1 MSNTAEIIQFSARS
15 GREEQRVADTD
26 DGFMRVAN
34 ELTDQLLLADLTAR
48 QLKIMLAVMRKTYG
62 FNKSM
67 DRITNTQ
74 IATMTGIHHTHV
86 CSSKRQLIERGFL
99 VQGGSKVGI
108 NKYVS
113 MWDMKKISQNS
124 ECLADSANKSLAETA
139 NTHLLKQL
147 NTKDNIQK
155 TIKTDPPKAPKGEFS
170 EEVLSQAKQ
179 VLEYYNEVTGTTC
192 RSAEAFAVLLT
203 ERPSRE
209 AYTVDDLKL
218 VVRWVAETWKRR
230 NGTVAK
236 PANICRVNRFDGY
249 LSDATRWSENQVDVD
264 CGAVIDA
271 YNELANGRLMYA
283 EIDEDRVIAIRHL
296 ATHFPRSKPA
306 NECFRHYFSAFFNEA
321 RDSFF
326 GKSNSG
332 WHANFDWLMK
342 PDTLLLVRRGNHV

>member
-1 MSNTAEIIQFSARS
+1 MSNTANVIKFRS
-15 GREEQRVADTD
+15 RDGGEGHTVANLDEGYMRIATSIGKLKPKLKLAGRQHQVFDAVIFCTFGWNKSEDRVTNTFLAEMTELDDSDVADALD
-26 DGFMRVAN
+26 V
-34 ELTDQLLLADLTAR
+34 
-48 QLKIMLAVMRKTYG
+48 
-62 FNKSM
+62 
-67 DRITNTQ
+67 
-74 IATMTGIHHTHV
+74 
-86 CSSKRQLIERGFL
+86 
-99 VQGGSKVGI
+99 
-108 NKYVS
+108 
-113 MWDMKKISQNS
+113 
-124 ECLADSANKSLAETA
+124 LAERRIINLRKSGGFKIVSVNVNLDEWQVKKSPKMLGNSAQNVGRKKVSGWAKSPDT
-139 NTHLLKQL
+139 L
-147 NTKDNIQK
+147 NSLTKDNK
-155 TIKTDPPKAPKGEFS
+155 NTPYTPKGEFS
-170 EEVLSQAKQ
+170 EEVLLQAKQ

-230 NGTVAK
+230 NGAVAK
-236 PANICRVNRFDGY
+236 PTNICRVSRFDGY
-249 LSDATRWSENQVDVD
+249 LADATRWSENQVDVD

>member
-1 MSNTAEIIQFSARS
+1 MSNTAEIIHFRAHKEHGELRM
-15 GREEQRVADTD
+15 ADTD
-26 DGFMRVAN
+26 DGYTRLAN
-34 ELTDQLLLADLTAR
+34 ELYEELIGANLTRNQA
-48 QLKIMLAVMRKTYG
+48 KVAHAVCRKTYG
-62 FNKSM
+62 FNKKL
-67 DRITNTQ
+67 DRISDSQISELTKLPRQKVNKAKNELIAMRVLLRVGMHIGPNKHLSEWQIPQCHQDGVTVTKTVTNSVTK
-74 IATMTGIHHTHV
+74 TVTGL
-86 CSSKRQLIERGFL
+86 SPK
-99 VQGGSKVGI
+99 QG
-108 NKYVS
+108 
-113 MWDMKKISQNS
+113 
-124 ECLADSANKSLAETA
+124 
-139 NTHLLKQL
+139 H
-147 NTKDNIQK
+147 TKDTIQK

-209 AYTVDDLKL
+209 AYTVNDLKL

-249 LSDATRWSENQVDVD
+249 LADATQWDENQVEVD
-264 CGAVIDA
+264 CDAVIEA
-271 YNELANGRLMYA
+271 YNDLAAGRLMYA
-283 EIDEDRVIAIRHL
+283 EIDEDRVKAIRHL
-296 ATHFPRSKPA
+296 ATHFPREKAA
-306 NECFRHYFSAFFNEA
+306 NDCFRNYFSAFFNEA
-321 RDSFF
+321 RASYF

>member
-74 IATMTGIHHTHV
+74 IAAMTGIHHTHV

-113 MWDMKKISQNS
+113 MWDMKKISQSS

-139 NTHLLKQL
+139 NTHSLKQL

-155 TIKTDPPKAPKGEFS
+155 TIKTVNTSADADDASLASQNIQTIQQQNPEKDDQKKPALS
-170 EEVLSQAKQ
+170 CEEVLAVYHEVLPEAKG
-179 VLEYYNEVTGTTC
+179 V
-192 RSAEAFAVLLT
+192 RLL
-203 ERPSRE
+203 S
-209 AYTVDDLKL
+209 D
-218 VVRWVAETWKRR
+218 KRR
-230 NGTVAK
+230 NQIRTFWKKATKITRQLDGVPFTLESWRQYLTYIAE
-236 PANICRVNRFDGY
+236 NCRWM
-249 LSDATRWSENQVDVD
+249 L
-264 CGAVIDA
+264 
-271 YNELANGRLMYA
+271 
-283 EIDEDRVIAIRHL
+283 EDRQDQ
-296 ATHFPRSKPA
+296 RSGRVWHRKGL
-306 NECFRHYFSAFFNEA
+306 EYFLNDE
-321 RDSFF
+321 
-326 GKSNSG
+326 
-332 WHANFDWLMK
+332 
-342 PDTLLLVRRGNHV
+342 TYLLVREGSKDDR